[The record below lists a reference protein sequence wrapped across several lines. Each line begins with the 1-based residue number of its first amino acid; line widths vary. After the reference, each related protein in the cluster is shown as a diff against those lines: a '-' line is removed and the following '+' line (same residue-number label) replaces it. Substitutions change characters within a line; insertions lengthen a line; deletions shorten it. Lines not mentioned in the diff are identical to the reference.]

1 MAMIRTEAEKI
12 EDAIIVWHVKN
23 AKPFHS
29 NDIIALSEYLV
40 SRGLEFPREY
50 GNKIVDKR

>member
-1 MAMIRTEAEKI
+1 MIRTEAQKI
-12 EDAIIVWHVKN
+12 EDAIITWHIKN
-23 AKPFHS
+23 AKPFNP
-29 NDIIALSEYLV
+29 NDIMALSEHLV